1 MSAVPRAGFS
11 IDPVSL
17 GVAGVGTVLDL
28 IQGSAADR
36 ARQQEFLNQTAFQS
50 ATTEYNKWQASFNA
64 DYSDLGNQYNYW
76 AETVQYNQKYAYTQQ
91 LRNYEFAKEYEQAKR
106 VGEAR
111 ASAGLNY
118 TTNAAAI
125 QQQLQERGIQEAVAI
140 QQYAYRALQATA
152 AFQAGMQEGASSDR
166 YVANFSRQVGDY
178 KTLAKIGEGLRN
190 RQYRRDQLAQIT
202 KYLNEYNSQT
212 FYEKTPYM
220 DPAAPFPPLPSMVAP
235 PPPSMAGVS
244 PSSGGFLS
252 GTTSLLGGVN
262 TYLGTKAKID
272 ALKA

>member
-1 MSAVPRAGFS
+1 
-11 IDPVSL
+11 
-17 GVAGVGTVLDL
+17 
-28 IQGSAADR
+28 
-36 ARQQEFLNQTAFQS
+36 
-50 ATTEYNKWQASFNA
+50 
-64 DYSDLGNQYNYW
+64 
-76 AETVQYNQKYAYTQQ
+76 
-91 LRNYEFAKEYEQAKR
+91 
-106 VGEAR
+106 
-111 ASAGLNY
+111 
-118 TTNAAAI
+118 NAAAI

-220 DPAAPFPPLPSMVAP
+220 DPVAPFPPLPSMVAP